1 MPSVANTRFSRK
13 FRNHLTI
20 NALSFQRLIQHP
32 KSHLPHC
39 ETWSFALRNM
49 PNPTTKHA
57 RSRRERWPIAT
68 RKMPNGKWGSRFF
81 VAHLVKSA
89 FLRAISRKIIHQLFH
104 QKVGQTATRFATVSP
119 PVAHAPTL
127 HTQPITANQRS
138 MSPRTILTPDGV
150 PGANRSL
157 LLFSYF
163 LSRQMFLYLA
173 SDGATT
179 NFSYFRIFSNCVSQ
193 IRSNW

>member
-1 MPSVANTRFSRK
+1 MPSVANMRFSRK
-13 FRNHLTI
+13 FRNFLTI
-20 NALSFQRLIQHP
+20 SHLSLQRRIQYP
-32 KSHLPHC
+32 EFHLPHC
-39 ETWSFALRNM
+39 ETWSFALQNM

-57 RSRRERWPIAT
+57 RSRLERWTIAT

-89 FLRAISRKIIHQLFH
+89 FSLAISRKIINQLFH
-104 QKVGQTATRFATVSP
+104 QKAGQTATRFATVSS

-127 HTQPITANQRS
+127 HTQPITTNQRF
-138 MSPRTILTPDGV
+138 MSPRTNLTPDGA

-163 LSRQMFLYLA
+163 LSRQMFLY
-173 SDGATT
+173 
-179 NFSYFRIFSNCVSQ
+179 
-193 IRSNW
+193 

>member
-20 NALSFQRLIQHP
+20 STLSFRKPIQYP
-32 KSHLPHC
+32 KFHLPHC
-39 ETWSFALRNM
+39 ETWSFALQNM

-57 RSRRERWPIAT
+57 RSRLERWPIAT
-68 RKMPNGKWGSRFF
+68 RKMPNGKWGSRVF
-81 VAHLVKSA
+81 VAHLVKCA
-89 FLRAISRKIIHQLFH
+89 FSCAISRKIIDQLFH
-104 QKVGQTATRFATVSP
+104 QKVGQTPTRFATVSP

-127 HTQPITANQRS
+127 HTRPTTTNQRFI
-138 MSPRTILTPDGV
+138 SPRTILTPDGA

-163 LSRQMFLYLA
+163 LSRQMFL
-173 SDGATT
+173 
-179 NFSYFRIFSNCVSQ
+179 
-193 IRSNW
+193 

>member
-13 FRNHLTI
+13 FRNILT
-20 NALSFQRLIQHP
+20 NSHLSFQRRIQHA
-32 KSHLPHC
+32 KFHLPHC
-39 ETWSFALRNM
+39 ETWSFVIRNM

-57 RSRRERWPIAT
+57 RSRLERWPIAT
-68 RKMPNGKWGSRFF
+68 RKTPNGKWGSRFF

-89 FLRAISRKIIHQLFH
+89 FSCAISRKIINQLFH
-104 QKVGQTATRFATVSP
+104 QKAGQTATSYATVGS
-119 PVAHAPTL
+119 PVAHAPTH
-127 HTQPITANQRS
+127 HTQPITAKYRYASSQIS
-138 MSPRTILTPDGV
+138 MASYGV

-163 LSRQMFLYLA
+163 LSRQMFFYLA

-179 NFSYFRIFSNCVSQ
+179 NFSN
-193 IRSNW
+193 